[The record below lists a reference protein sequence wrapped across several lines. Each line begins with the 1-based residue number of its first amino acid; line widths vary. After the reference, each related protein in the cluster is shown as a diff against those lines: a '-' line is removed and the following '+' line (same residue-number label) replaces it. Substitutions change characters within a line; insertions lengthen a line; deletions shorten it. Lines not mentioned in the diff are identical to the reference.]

1 MSEVEKDR
9 IIKKVMKEL
18 EKKKEVVIKRDKCVS
33 EDKAV
38 EDKEEYIEEEIIDDE
53 EYINSENDPEKVL
66 IVPEDDCVISDN
78 EEIVEFDEVFET
90 VKTMITNLTNHDYI
104 MEEKV
109 LDALRRGK
117 LK

>member
-53 EYINSENDPEKVL
+53 YINSENDPEKVL

-90 VKTMITNLTNHDYI
+90 VKTMITNLTNHDLM